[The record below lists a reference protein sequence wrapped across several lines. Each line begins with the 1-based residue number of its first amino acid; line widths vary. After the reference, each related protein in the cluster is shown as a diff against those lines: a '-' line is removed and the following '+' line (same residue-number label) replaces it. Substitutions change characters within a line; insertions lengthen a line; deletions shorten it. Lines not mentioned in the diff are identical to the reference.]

1 MRASM
6 TYAFGRLQGLG
17 NMWWHESDVGGG
29 VMVGN
34 PSISTEVS
42 SFMCSLRRRKVKAGE
57 VATSAR
63 AITTVSNVWPP
74 ESWIM
79 IVNPSQD
86 ILFKLYHH
94 NHLDENWAIQPYQPG
109 ERLNS
114 HRWGGGRARRLLQA
128 AYTIAFVCMLRFDEV
143 LKIQAHD
150 FGVFEKGVTLHLPF
164 RKTHQNGDIKP
175 FHLWAFPPHEA
186 HICPVRALAAWLSE
200 SRIKS
205 GYVFRK
211 IASGDRIAEAN
222 TPMTSEQF
230 LELFRNNLLDIGIDP
245 APYGTHSFRRGGCQ
259 KICEWGG
266 WSAEFSNLTIVKYLI
281 SSNDDPVE
289 PREHFFN
296 PDRPPTVKC
305 PHCGRCCPCG

>member
-1 MRASM
+1 MMIRRCDSINFDGMQKPLNEERGTYGHAQKMRASM

-114 HRWGGGRARRLLQA
+114 HHWGGGRARRLLQA

-143 LKIQAHD
+143 LKIQVHD

-164 RKTHQNGDIKP
+164 RKTHQNGG
-175 FHLWAFPPHEA
+175 
-186 HICPVRALAAWLSE
+186 V
-200 SRIKS
+200 
-205 GYVFRK
+205 
-211 IASGDRIAEAN
+211 
-222 TPMTSEQF
+222 
-230 LELFRNNLLDIGIDP
+230 
-245 APYGTHSFRRGGCQ
+245 
-259 KICEWGG
+259 
-266 WSAEFSNLTIVKYLI
+266 
-281 SSNDDPVE
+281 
-289 PREHFFN
+289 
-296 PDRPPTVKC
+296 
-305 PHCGRCCPCG
+305 